1 MTATQATANY
11 RRSQIDM
18 VQKERSQDCYPA
30 KIKVMASNGL
40 GSNWMDVT
48 PAEVEAI
55 KAILTRIN

>member
-1 MTATQATANY
+1 
-11 RRSQIDM
+11 M

-40 GSNWMDVT
+40 GSNWLDVT